1 MPIGWKSFQSLRFAF
16 QSHHAER
23 LGMRPKRSLGTC
35 KNTTLIQRLTKAVE
49 LKPGRALASLKIREW
64 RLFGMLV
71 LSSASV
77 FDFLYVEI
85 NIFIQQSNST
95 ATIVNVNRSELVRKA
110 LCTTLTLYFCNRH
123 LRLHLPCLVS
133 NFQG

>member
-1 MPIGWKSFQSLRFAF
+1 
-16 QSHHAER
+16 
-23 LGMRPKRSLGTC
+23 MRPKRSLGTC
-35 KNTTLIQRLTKAVE
+35 KNTTLVQRRTKAVE

-85 NIFIQQSNST
+85 NIFIQQSNSK
-95 ATIVNVNRSELVRKA
+95 ATVINVNRSELVRKA
-110 LCTTLTLYFCNRH
+110 LCTTLTYIFVIDISGSTY
-123 LRLHLPCLVS
+123 LVS
-133 NFQG
+133 FQSFKGD